1 MAKTIEVLVIDDSA
15 FMRKV
20 LQDILDSTHD
30 IKVVGTAKNGLEA
43 LDMARELHP
52 DVITLDLN
60 MPSMDGLTCLREL
73 QNITDTPVIMLSSLT
88 VDGGKATIEA
98 LESGAIDFI
107 TKPSNIFDISGEQ
120 KKDEI
125 IKKIRM
131 AYGFSRKKQTSRKK
145 TVQAQAALE
154 HRHKCTE
161 IKALIAIGTST
172 GGPRALQEVIPY
184 IPEDIPAAVLV
195 VQHMPPGFTR
205 SLAERLDSISG
216 MTVKEGEDDELIRPG
231 HVYIAPGDYHM
242 EVRKDDDGKMKIRLT
257 KDEPV
262 KGHRPSVNV
271 LMKSIARTRFPNVIG
286 VIMTGMGND
295 GKDGVMSIKEHN
307 KGVVICQDEMSSVV
321 YGMPKAVVN
330 SGLADAVVPLKEIA
344 GMIVKYMGVEQ

>member
-125 IKKIRM
+125 IKKIH
-131 AYGFSRKKQTSRKK
+131 GLWFQQKKQTSRKRPDRHRRLWN
-145 TVQAQAALE
+145 TAQVHRNQSPDCHRYIGRRSRNRWRSYHISRKIYRLLYGGGICRPAL
-154 HRHKCTE
+154 
-161 IKALIAIGTST
+161 
-172 GGPRALQEVIPY
+172 PVP
-184 IPEDIPAAVLV
+184 
-195 VQHMPPGFTR
+195 
-205 SLAERLDSISG
+205 AERL
-216 MTVKEGEDDELIRPG
+216 IR
-231 HVYIAPGDYHM
+231 
-242 EVRKDDDGKMKIRLT
+242 
-257 KDEPV
+257 
-262 KGHRPSVNV
+262 
-271 LMKSIARTRFPNVIG
+271 
-286 VIMTGMGND
+286 
-295 GKDGVMSIKEHN
+295 
-307 KGVVICQDEMSSVV
+307 
-321 YGMPKAVVN
+321 
-330 SGLADAVVPLKEIA
+330 
-344 GMIVKYMGVEQ
+344 